1 MSAMPEK
8 TNLRKVDLDV
18 NENIGRRPNI
28 DHLIKRIVSERKRE
42 RKNSFLIMCMVILGL
57 VIASFIFL
65 KN

>member
-8 TNLRKVDLDV
+8 KNLRKVDLDV

-42 RKNSFLIMCMVILGL
+42 RKRN
-57 VIASFIFL
+57 
-65 KN
+65 